1 MGTCTLDL
9 KSLWQQNPTG
19 DFQQL
24 KNKYNYVYE
33 NSTMFSLDSAQS
45 VSQLFDLLYSPTQN
59 GTPEI
64 SLILVDDGSSV
75 ILTYTNVFL
84 NSLLYPN
91 GQYREDVGKYDVCFV
106 DRENYTYLATPPY
119 EATKEGL
126 PFPIVA
132 HAFRPVVKPKEIGI
146 FSATDAVFGNV
157 RAGVTHT
164 KHVKIENKSTTRLRI
179 TDIQPRDLGNFKVGS
194 FTYGSTIFNV
204 SPYNLPITLE
214 PNSFREFS
222 VDYTPVSA
230 STDRAEMTYFVETEI
245 DKTVVTEEKLFTILE
260 GSAYTLGVNC
270 SDFDF
275 GRVDVS
281 RKTVT
286 GSVTIENKSNVDVI
300 VTDYF
305 LTDSSVSGFEIT
317 TNVKGNVIPAGET
330 ITVGVQYT
338 TNPFTIE
345 KEQKQTINFRISY
358 DNQPV
363 LTDKLFSVLTVFPYA
378 DEIDDVID
386 DVTDVVTDD
395 DNGTYVNKK
404 FSNVLDKSVQVMKK
418 RTFPLW
424 DCVGEKLHQYFTG
437 SNGTQRDKYFL
448 PIYSGLVN
456 TEEGKHQFD
465 ISYGNA
471 NGSGSSLVIGNN
483 NMMPSKVMYRK
494 YLVETHGTTTG
505 NGQVPERFT
514 FRNGVTSDSV
524 YFIQVD
530 RDHFKDMIDPGNFE
544 LCLAPLSSSSNQLIN
559 TGSNFYVDQSSS
571 FVFTLIDDSGDF
583 KQDRTDRSGLKEYY
597 NLVSGSRRDG
607 EYGEPTDNS
616 WGLFYPKMGLFVL
629 DANVL
634 DMSCSFNTVTA
645 SIDGDNIR
653 KLFLSISGS
662 GSPTDFRPTSESFFA
677 RSAETAIVQTYFARV
692 TPREFLYSNNPTY
705 VKGSTNQLKYD
716 AFIRNPVTYITTIGL
731 YSKRGELVAV
741 GKLKKPIRKTETDSY
756 VFQVRVRIM

>member
-9 KSLWQQNPTG
+9 KSLWQQNLIG
-19 DFQQL
+19 DTQKL
-24 KNKYNYVYE
+24 KSKYNYTYD
-33 NSTMFSLDSAQS
+33 NSVLFSLDSAQS
-45 VSQLFDLLYSPTQN
+45 VSQLYDLLYGIVVGN
-59 GTPEI
+59 APEI
-64 SLILVDDGSSV
+64 NFILVDDGNSIV
-75 ILTYTNVFL
+75 LTYTNIFL

-91 GQYREDVGKYDVCFV
+91 GQYREDAGVYDVCFV
-106 DRENYTYLATPPY
+106 SRENFESLAIDPY

-132 HAFRPVVKPKEIGI
+132 HAFRPAQKPKEIGI
-146 FSATDAVFGNV
+146 FSATDATFGNV

-164 KHVKIENKSTTRLRI
+164 KYVKVENKSNAKLRV
-179 TDIQPRDLGNFKVGS
+179 TDIQPRDLGNFKVGT
-194 FTYGSTIFNV
+194 FTFGSTIFNV
-204 SPYNLPITLE
+204 SPYDLPIILE

-222 VDYTPVSA
+222 VDYTPPSA
-230 STDRAEMTYFVETEI
+230 STDRAEMIYFVETDI

-260 GSAYTLGVNC
+260 GSAYTLEVNC

-281 RKTVT
+281 TRIVT
-286 GSVTIENKSNVDVI
+286 GSIGIENKSNVDVTI
-300 VTDYF
+300 TDYF
-305 LTDSSVSGFEIT
+305 LTDATISGFEVL
-317 TNVKGNVIPAGET
+317 TNVKGTIIPSGET
-330 ITVGVQYT
+330 ITVDVQYT
-338 TNPFTIE
+338 TNPLITE
-345 KEQKQTINFRISY
+345 KEQRQTINFRISY

-363 LTDKLFSVLTVFPYA
+363 LTQKLFSILTVFPYA

-395 DNGTYVNKK
+395 DNGTYTNKK
-404 FSNVLDKSVQVMKK
+404 FSNVLDRSVQVMKK

-424 DCVGEKLHQYFTG
+424 DCVGERMYQYFTG
-437 SNGTQRDKYFL
+437 SNGIQRDKYFL

-494 YLVETHGTTTG
+494 YLIETHGTTTG
-505 NGQVPERFT
+505 NGQVPDRFT

-530 RDHFKDMIDPGNFE
+530 QHHFKDMIDPGNFE
-544 LCLAPLSSSSNQLIN
+544 LCLTPLSSSTNQLIN
-559 TGSNFYVDQSSS
+559 TGSNFYVNQSSS
-571 FVFTLIDDSGDF
+571 NVFTLIDDSGDF
-583 KQDRTDRSGLKEYY
+583 KQDRTDRSGLMEYY
-597 NLVSGSRRDG
+597 HLVSGSRRDG
-607 EYGEPTDNS
+607 EYGESTDNS

-629 DANVL
+629 NANVL
-634 DMSCSFNTVTA
+634 DVSCSFNTVTA

-662 GSPTDFRPTSESFFA
+662 GAPTDFRPVSHSFFA
-677 RSAETAIVQTYFARV
+677 RSAETAVVQTYFARV

-731 YSKRGELVAV
+731 YSKKGDLVAV

>member
-59 GTPEI
+59 STPEI
-64 SLILVDDGSSV
+64 SLILVDDGSSI

-84 NSLLYPN
+84 NSLLYPS

-132 HAFRPVVKPKEIGI
+132 HAFRPFVKPKEIGI

-164 KHVKIENKSTTRLRI
+164 KHVKIENKSTTRLRV

-363 LTDKLFSVLTVFPYA
+363 LTDKLFSVLTAFPYA

-530 RDHFKDMIDPGNFE
+530 RNHFKDMIDPGNFE
-544 LCLAPLSSSSNQLIN
+544 LCLAPLSSSSNQLVN
-559 TGSNFYVDQSSS
+559 TGSNFYVNQSSS

-705 VKGSTNQLKYD
+705 VKGNTNQLKYD

-731 YSKRGELVAV
+731 YSKKGELVAV

>member
-59 GTPEI
+59 STPEI
-64 SLILVDDGSSV
+64 SLILVDDGSSI

-84 NSLLYPN
+84 NSLLYPS

-164 KHVKIENKSTTRLRI
+164 KHVKIENKSTTRLRV

-317 TNVKGNVIPAGET
+317 TNVKENVIPAGET

-530 RDHFKDMIDPGNFE
+530 RNHFKDMIDPGNFE
-544 LCLAPLSSSSNQLIN
+544 LCLAPLSSSSNQLVN
-559 TGSNFYVDQSSS
+559 TGSNFYVNQSSS

-705 VKGSTNQLKYD
+705 VKGNTNQLKYD

-731 YSKRGELVAV
+731 YSKKGELVAV

>member
-59 GTPEI
+59 STPEI
-64 SLILVDDGSSV
+64 SLILVDDGSSI

-84 NSLLYPN
+84 NSLLYPS

-179 TDIQPRDLGNFKVGS
+179 TDIQPRDLGNFKVGA

-317 TNVKGNVIPAGET
+317 TNVKGNVIPAGEA

-345 KEQKQTINFRISY
+345 REQKQTINFRISY

-363 LTDKLFSVLTVFPYA
+363 LTDKLFSVLTAFPYA

-404 FSNVLDKSVQVMKK
+404 FSNVLDKSVRVMKK

-530 RDHFKDMIDPGNFE
+530 RNHFKDMIDPGNFE

-559 TGSNFYVDQSSS
+559 TGSNFYVNQSSS

-692 TPREFLYSNNPTY
+692 APREFLYSNNPTY
-705 VKGSTNQLKYD
+705 VKGNTNQLKYD